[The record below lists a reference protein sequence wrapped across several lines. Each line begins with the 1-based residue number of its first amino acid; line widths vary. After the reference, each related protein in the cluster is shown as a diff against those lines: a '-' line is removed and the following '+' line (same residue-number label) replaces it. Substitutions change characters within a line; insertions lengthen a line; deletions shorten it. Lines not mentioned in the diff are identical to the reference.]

1 MTERTGDGWRN
12 GYVPAELNGFIG
24 RRELLASA
32 KARLA
37 DPHVRL
43 LSLTGAGGTGKTR
56 LAVRLSNDARRAYPD
71 GVWWVDLASHT
82 DAASVGRV
90 ILDALPVDDVS
101 AREYGDVL
109 IAALGR
115 RALLLVLDNCEHLI
129 GTLAPLAM
137 RLLRGCPGLRI
148 ITTSRVPLRCE
159 GEHIF
164 EVPPLS
170 VPAESEQTVATEY
183 EAVRLFEARASAAR
197 ADFALTT
204 DNAADVARLTRMLDG
219 IPLAIEL
226 AAPLVRVMSVA
237 EIVSMLSV
245 FRLRTLTTGTSAPSH
260 HRTLWDSFE
269 WSHQLCSPDE
279 RLLWTRL
286 AVFAGSFTMDAAIA
300 VTADA
305 ALDAGKVPMILGE
318 LVAKSIIQTDTDSIP
333 TRYTMLA
340 TVREY
345 GLARLGARTPE
356 GGPTEPSEDA
366 ATAYQRLSAY
376 FLDRADRCAREW
388 HGPDETRYLWDAG
401 QDLPNYRAVL
411 DRCAAA
417 TTLEEAEVGAQIA
430 LSLTTLC
437 LWFFGGTL
445 GEGVQTL
452 QRADAVLERTAALA
466 RTAAPAPLRLAMLA
480 QAGWIS
486 LCLGEAADAEDLMR
500 RCHTLAREV
509 PAGEETVL
517 PRAAYTFFT
526 AAAKLLVHG
535 DPSALALWAIVCD
548 DLVTVNDTR
557 VLPMARML
565 HAITAAFVAP
575 AQDAFAITDR
585 NLAGVRA
592 RDAIWTT
599 SWAEWARAVAELRH
613 GDPASA
619 VTMFRSALRV
629 QWDIGDHWGSTW
641 SVESLAWGAVARG
654 QHEQAALLLGAARSM
669 QETIGVEINRL
680 RPWADWHADCVT
692 RARRALGEAYEV
704 TEGYGA
710 SMEQSAAVDLALGQL
725 SAPRVDTLAQ
735 QRTAKRLLSDK
746 QRAVAEL
753 IAGGKTDKQ
762 IASVL
767 FLSPRTVQSHVSAIL
782 RKLGFTSR
790 TEIAAWVVEQQAGTA
805 GRS

>member
-1 MTERTGDGWRN
+1 VDGWRD
-12 GYVPAELNGFIG
+12 GYVPAELNGFVG

-37 DPHVRL
+37 DPQVRL
-43 LSLTGAGGTGKTR
+43 LSLTGTGGTGKTR
-56 LAVRLSNDARRAYPD
+56 LAVRLANDARRAYPD
-71 GVWWVDLASHT
+71 GVWWVDLAPHT

-101 AREYGDVL
+101 AREYGGVL

-115 RALLLVLDNCEHLI
+115 RALMLVLDNCEHLI
-129 GTLAPLAM
+129 ETLAPLVM

-159 GEHIF
+159 GEHLLD
-164 EVPPLS
+164 VPPLS
-170 VPAESEQTVATEY
+170 VPTDPEHTVATEY

-197 ADFALTT
+197 ADFALMA
-204 DNAADVARLTRMLDG
+204 DNAADVARLARMLDG

-245 FRLRTLTTGTSAPSH
+245 FRLRTLTTGVSAPAH
-260 HRTLWDSFE
+260 HRTLWDSFD
-269 WSHQLCSPDE
+269 WSYQLCTPAE
-279 RLLWTRL
+279 QLLWTRV
-286 AVFAGSFTMDAAIA
+286 AVFAGSFIMDAA
-300 VTADA
+300 VTVAADA
-305 ALDAGKVPMILGE
+305 ALDAGVVRMILGE
-318 LVAKSIIQTDTDSIP
+318 LVAKNIVQADTDSIP

-356 GGPTEPSEDA
+356 GESTGPSEDA
-366 ATAYQRLSAY
+366 SAAYRRLSAY

-388 HGPDETRYLWDAG
+388 YGPEETRYLWEAR

-417 TTLEEAEVGAQIA
+417 TTLEEAEAGAQIA
-430 LSLTTLC
+430 LSLTTLR

-445 GEGVQTL
+445 GEGVRTL
-452 QRADAVLERTAALA
+452 QRADAALGNTVASAA
-466 RTAAPAPLRLAMLA
+466 LRLAVLA
-480 QAGWIS
+480 QAGWIA
-486 LCLGEAADAEDLMR
+486 LCLGDEASARNLLR
-500 RCHTLAREV
+500 RCRALAPEV
-509 PAGEETVL
+509 PDGEETVVA
-517 PRAAYTFFT
+517 RAAYTYVT
-526 AAAKLLVHG
+526 ATAKLFLDS
-535 DPSALALWAIVCD
+535 DPSALALWAAACD
-548 DLVTVNDTR
+548 DLAAVNDTR
-557 VLPMARML
+557 LLPMAKML
-565 HAITAAFVAP
+565 HAIAAAFVAP
-575 AQDAFAITDR
+575 EQDAFAITDR

-592 RDAIWTT
+592 HGATWTI

-613 GDPASA
+613 GDPMSA

-629 QWDIGDHWGSTW
+629 QWDIGDRWGSIW

-669 QETIGVEINRL
+669 QETIGVAINRL
-680 RPWADWHADCVT
+680 RPWADAHADCV
-692 RARRALGEAYEV
+692 AQAQHALGDAYEV
-704 TEGYGA
+704 TERYGA
-710 SMEQSAAVDLALGQL
+710 EMGQSAAVDLALGQL
-725 SAPRVDTLAQ
+725 SAPRLDTPAQQ
-735 QRTAKRLLSDK
+735 QRTTKQLLSEK

-753 IAGGKTDKQ
+753 IAAGKTDKQ

-767 FLSPRTVQSHVSAIL
+767 FLSPRTVQSHVSSIL
-782 RKLGFTSR
+782 RKLSFTSR
-790 TEIAAWVVEQQAGTA
+790 TEIAMWMVEQQTGTT

>member
-1 MTERTGDGWRN
+1 VRVTERTADGWRD

-56 LAVRLSNDARRAYPD
+56 LAVRLAGDARRAYPD
-71 GVWWVDLASHT
+71 GVWWVDLAPHT
-82 DAASVGRV
+82 DPASVGRV

-109 IAALGR
+109 IGALGR

-129 GTLAPLAM
+129 ETLAPLAM

-159 GEHIF
+159 GEHLF

-170 VPAESEQTVATEY
+170 VPADSEHTVATEY

-197 ADFALTT
+197 ADFALAG
-204 DNAADVARLTRMLDG
+204 NAADVARLTRMLDG

-237 EIVSMLSV
+237 EIVSMLSG
-245 FRLRTLTTGTSAPSH
+245 FRLRTLTTGISAPAH

-269 WSHQLCSPDE
+269 WSYQLCSPAE

-286 AVFAGSFTMDAAIA
+286 AVFAGSFTMDAAVA
-300 VTADA
+300 VAADA
-305 ALDAGKVPMILGE
+305 ALDAGMVPMILAE
-318 LVAKSIIQTDTDSIP
+318 LVVKSIVQTETDSIP

-356 GGPTEPSEDA
+356 GGSAEPSGDTVA
-366 ATAYQRLSAY
+366 AHRRLSAY
-376 FLDRADRCAREW
+376 LLDRADRCARNW
-388 HGPDETRYLWDAG
+388 YGPDETRYLWEAR

-430 LSLTTLC
+430 LSLTALR

-452 QRADAVLERTAALA
+452 QRAAAALERTG
-466 RTAAPAPLRLAMLA
+466 APAPLRLAVLA
-480 QAGWIS
+480 QAGWIA
-486 LCLGEAADAEDLMR
+486 LCLGDEVNAEDLVR
-500 RCHTLAREV
+500 RCGDLALEV
-509 PAGEETVL
+509 PDGAETVVA
-517 PRAAYTFFT
+517 RAAYTYVT
-526 AAAKLLVHG
+526 AAAKLFVHG
-535 DPSALALWAIVCD
+535 DPSALTLWSTACD
-548 DLVTVNDTR
+548 DLAAVNDVR
-557 VLPMARML
+557 VLPMAEML
-565 HAITAAFVAP
+565 RAIAAAFVAP
-575 AQDAFAITDR
+575 EQDAFAITDR
-585 NLAGVRA
+585 NLADARA
-592 RDAIWTT
+592 CGATWTI

-613 GDPASA
+613 GDPVSA
-619 VTMFRSALRV
+619 VTMFRAALRI
-629 QWDIGDHWGSTW
+629 QWDIGDHWGSVW
-641 SVESLAWGAVARG
+641 STEALAWGAGARD
-654 QHEQAALLLGAARSM
+654 QHQQAALLLGAARSM

-680 RPWADWHADCVT
+680 RPWADAHAECVT
-692 RARRALGEAYEV
+692 RARGALGEAYEV
-704 TEGYGA
+704 TEAYGA

-725 SAPRVDTLAQ
+725 SASRVDTLAQ
-735 QRTAKRLLSDK
+735 QRTAKWLLSEK

-753 IAGGKTDKQ
+753 IAAGKTDKQ

-790 TEIAAWVVEQQAGTA
+790 TEIAAWMVEHQAGTA
-805 GRS
+805 TRS